1 MTELYTEQNY
11 IDNNTRRI
19 KYLFIYFTLLAVVL
33 IAEILLLIYFST
45 RPFGTSLETPLL
57 IIILSIGG
65 VFAAFSVVFF
75 TIPYGRLSKYCNILC
90 DFLDNKRVTSEVTA
104 IKYDENI
111 TVKYGVDFYRL
122 NVLEWNETE
131 EEYVERSVLIDNEIK
146 NLDFNNIDTSNI
158 DDLKKSIGF
167 YEKYTK
173 NVQPKTSIETSIK
186 NSHND
191 LKVII
196 DQENVTLIST
206 GKINLM
212 DAELN
217 EFLLS
222 YKNMLNKTIKVV
234 MCENITEY
242 DY

>member
-45 RPFGTSLETPLL
+45 RPFGTPLETPLL

-90 DFLDNKRVTSEVTA
+90 DFLDNERVTSEVTA
-104 IKYDENI
+104 IKYDENV

-146 NLDFNNIDTSNI
+146 NLDIKEGDIVKIVTTSNM
-158 DDLKKSIGF
+158 LIG
-167 YEKYTK
+167 YE
-173 NVQPKTSIETSIK
+173 
-186 NSHND
+186 
-191 LKVII
+191 
-196 DQENVTLIST
+196 LI
-206 GKINLM
+206 NR
-212 DAELN
+212 N
-217 EFLLS
+217 
-222 YKNMLNKTIKVV
+222 
-234 MCENITEY
+234 
-242 DY
+242 